1 MKTYYLASF
10 LMLLSAACSN
20 PSKQVTEAPKKTKT
34 LDGTWHLISSKSI
47 QKGDTTITT
56 PPKDQEML
64 KMFNATNFA
73 FFTHDLMHGQTA
85 KPFYSSGAGT
95 YTLNG
100 DDYTEHLAY
109 CDARSWENRD
119 FKFKLT
125 VSNDTLVQKGIEK
138 IDSLKVD
145 REIIETYVK
154 INKRD

>member
-10 LMLLSAACSN
+10 LLLTLAACN
-20 PSKQVTEAPKKTKT
+20 NQSKEVTEAPKAAGTT

-47 QKGDTTITT
+47 QKGDTTVTT
-56 PPKDQEML
+56 PPKDQEMF

-73 FFTHDLMHGQTA
+73 FFTHDLVHGKTA
-85 KPFYSSGAGT
+85 KPYYSSGAGT
-95 YTLNG
+95 YTLAGN
-100 DDYTEHLAY
+100 DYTEHLAY
-109 CDARSWENRD
+109 CDARDWENRD

-145 REIIETYVK
+145 HEIIETYVRVK
-154 INKRD
+154 

>member
-10 LMLLSAACSN
+10 LLLALSSCSN
-20 PSKQVTEAPKKTKT
+20 PQKETTETSQPAGK

-47 QKGDTTITT
+47 AKGDTTVTT
-56 PPKDQEML
+56 PPKDQEMF

-73 FFTHDLMHGQTA
+73 FFTHDLVHGKTA

-95 YTLNG
+95 YTLSG

-109 CDARSWENRD
+109 CDARDWENRD

-125 VSNDTLVQKGIEK
+125 VSHDTLVQKGIEK

-145 REIIETYVK
+145 HEIIETYVRVK
-154 INKRD
+154 